1 MGTCRRLLEQMV
13 KRVIEAVEDTDG
25 PVASPAAKDLKTT
38 AWRLAADLP
47 VEAGTTASR
56 IDNHA
61 CLEVKTASLRP
72 QARRSLKRF
81 RRE

>member
-38 AWRLAADLP
+38 AWRLAVDLP
-47 VEAGTTASR
+47 VEAERTASR
-56 IDNHA
+56 TDNHA
-61 CLEVKTASLRP
+61 CLEVKTPSLLP
-72 QARRSLKRF
+72 QARKIV
-81 RRE
+81 EKIAA